1 MFKGFKMK
9 IALLARVLFA
19 RFNMSDADAA
29 AQDPSVDADDQATI
43 TVPAAHVGLFERV
56 VALLKKD
63 EQTIV
68 DNIHAGVSALEAMF
82 KSKDDEDK
90 APPAA

>member
-1 MFKGFKMK
+1 MRKSLISLLLMGAS
-9 IALLARVLFA
+9 ALR
-19 RFNMSDADAA
+19 MSDADAA
-29 AQDPSVDADDQATI
+29 APADAQPVAPDASTATATI
-43 TVPAAHVGLFERV
+43 TVPAAHVSLFERV

-82 KSKDDEDK
+82 KSKDGD
-90 APPAA
+90 AT